1 MFFLLQKE
9 DRVVKAIRSGKSI
22 QLSVHDI
29 LVGDILHIEPGDLVP
44 ADGIFVSGFNLRCDE
59 SSATGESDQM
69 KKTAGDEVTRQ
80 IEAGTASA
88 KLDPFIISGS
98 KVLEGSGTYLIT
110 STGINSSF
118 GKIMMALRT
127 ETEATPLQVKLGK
140 LADQIA
146 YLGGGFVFR
155 TESDRVI
162 SCAKFWSQWCG
173 SFVRRP
179 VYSLSRQSAFQ
190 HGRCCH

>member
-1 MFFLLQKE
+1 MHIIRLKCNFFFLLQKE

-44 ADGIFVSGFNLRCDE
+44 ADGIFVSGFNLKCDE

-98 KVLEGSGTYLIT
+98 KVLEGSGTYMVT
-110 STGINSSF
+110 STGVNSSF

-127 ETEATPLQVKLGK
+127 EIEPTPLQVKLAK

-146 YLGGGFVFR
+146 YLGGGSVLNIPVKS
-155 TESDRVI
+155 SDI
-162 SCAKFWSQWCG
+162 LC
-173 SFVRRP
+173 
-179 VYSLSRQSAFQ
+179 
-190 HGRCCH
+190 